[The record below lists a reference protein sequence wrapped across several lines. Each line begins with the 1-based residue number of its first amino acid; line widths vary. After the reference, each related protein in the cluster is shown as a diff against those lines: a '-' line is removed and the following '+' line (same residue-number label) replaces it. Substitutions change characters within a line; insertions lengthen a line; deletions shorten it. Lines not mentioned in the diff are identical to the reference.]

1 MYSDSH
7 THLASFPPGEVPG
20 LLKQAETKGL
30 VVIQTWGESL
40 DSSATGINLA
50 EKNKAVYAGVGIHP
64 WNAVLPTADVRKR
77 FEELAAKKRVV
88 AIGEVGLDYVK
99 NPNNKDVQKELIRY
113 QVEFARSKGLPVD
126 VHTREAHEDMMAILR
141 PQVKA
146 GLKGISH
153 GFTGNVAQLKDW
165 LNLDFY
171 ISIGVRGFVTSELP
185 YMVEVVKQIPADR
198 ILAET
203 DNGTFGE
210 YTGLFAVISV
220 VQKMA
225 KVRDSTPDEIGALTT
240 ANLKRIL
247 RIAEL

>member
-7 THLASFPPGEVPG
+7 THLASWPAEQVPG
-20 LLKQAETKGL
+20 LIKQAVKEGL
-30 VVIQTWGESL
+30 TVIQTWGENL
-40 DSSATGINLA
+40 DSSAVGINLA
-50 EKNKAVYAGVGIHP
+50 EKNKAVYAGFGIHP
-64 WNAVLPTADVRKR
+64 WNAIQPTEDIRKR
-77 FEELAAKKRVV
+77 FEELAGKKRVV

-99 NPNNKDVQKELIRY
+99 NPNNRDVQQAVLKY
-113 QVEFARSKGLPVD
+113 QAEFARRKGLPVD

-153 GFTGNVAQLKDW
+153 GFTGNVAHLKDW

-203 DNGTFGE
+203 DNGFTAEHPGL
-210 YTGLFAVISV
+210 TGVIAVV
-220 VQKMA
+220 EKMA
-225 KVRDSTPDEIGALTT
+225 KVRGSTPDEIGALTT

-247 RIAEL
+247 RIA